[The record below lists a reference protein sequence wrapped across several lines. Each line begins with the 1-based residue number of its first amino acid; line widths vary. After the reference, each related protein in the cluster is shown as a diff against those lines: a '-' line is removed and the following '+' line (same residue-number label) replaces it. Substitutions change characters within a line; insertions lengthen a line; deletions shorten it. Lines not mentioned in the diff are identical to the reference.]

1 MMNLKEMRS
10 MVMQLVGDP
19 QGDKVNPAAV
29 INYINMGQSVVAGLL
44 VNVERERYQKTATI
58 SGIATGTQEYD
69 LPTDLRELIGATV
82 NLGGSTGPLV
92 HYQKFPAHDVAA
104 LTYSTHHRPQR
115 GAQHFFMELGGQ
127 VSTTVTYRPGRSRIR
142 LYPSPLT
149 GDVVTVRYY
158 QRPAEFQSV
167 DIWDGTR
174 GGSSTGAG
182 GSFYD
187 PTIYFA
193 GSATKT
199 GIDQYW
205 LGAQVRWKSGVL
217 MGQAARVDSFLEDPG
232 TSYGLIQLAG
242 TGFAIEPGAGDT
254 YEIAKVSIVP
264 EQFHPLICYYA
275 AALAAPRANLDP
287 THFMDTFEMEMEAI
301 RAKWLNNIQANV
313 QGQIPGGS
321 RRSLVEGA

>member
-44 VNVERERYQKTATI
+44 VNIERERYQKTATI

-69 LPTDLRELIGATV
+69 LPTDMRELIGATV
-82 NLGGSTGPLV
+82 NLGGASGPLV
-92 HYQKFPAHDVAA
+92 HYQKFPAHDIAA
-104 LTYSTHHRPQR
+104 LTYSTHHRPMR
-115 GAQHFFMELGGQ
+115 GAQHFFVELGGQ
-127 VSTTVTYRPGRSRIR
+127 ISATVTYKPGKSRIR

-149 GDVVTVRYY
+149 NDVVTVRYY
-158 QRPAEFQSV
+158 QRPAEFQST
-167 DIWDGTR
+167 DIWDGSR
-174 GGSSTGAG
+174 GGNATGTG
-182 GSFYD
+182 NSFYD
-187 PTIYFA
+187 PTAYFA

-199 GIDQYW
+199 GIDNAW
-205 LGAQVRWKSGVL
+205 LGAQVRWKTGILSGL
-217 MGQAARVDSFLEDPG
+217 ASRVASFVATSGP
-232 TSYGLIQLAG
+232 SYGLIQVTPDFPL
-242 TGFAIEPGAGDT
+242 EPGSGDT

-275 AALAAPRANLDP
+275 AALAAPRAQVDP
-287 THFMDTFEMEMEAI
+287 GQFMDTFEMEMEAI
-301 RAKWLNNIQANV
+301 RSKWLNNIQANV
-313 QGQIPGGS
+313 QGQIPTGT